1 MEDILDQILYGLMLE
16 NWNVV
21 DLLIDDIEKKSNI
34 PNIKN
39 LKVFLHSKNKT
50 SIKQVHKNIEI
61 LFNNDENFNKLRIF
75 MEAYPYTGDCTTI
88 NLETNI
94 QKINTFLECVEDPIL
109 IELFLTRKNESIKE
123 ISTHYRKASL
133 LLEKRGFK
141 KLSNQALAWHLKW
154 KSDEVKNSK
163 KSASYDMKAGE
174 CFKKS
179 GEKKL
184 YHDALGL
191 ANIKLISSTPDLK
204 EQIKY
209 SRKASF
215 HFNKSGN
222 SEVFEMKDLRRQ
234 NAIRLIKFAEMQDSL
249 LESAKYYKEAA
260 HEFKIGGDE
269 VFRHQM
275 MALFYKCLLI
285 DVENWGD
292 KAKIFGKIAFH
303 SKKGN
308 DDEKYYKALGEKY
321 NSLAWATYGNLKKTA
336 DYLKKA
342 SINYQKAGDKLNSHI
357 ASGSF
362 YQTKALIADNRKSS
376 RDFFFKAA
384 EEFKKGKELLNYHN
398 AIGYA
403 KIFNITDSSKAKPN
417 LWKEIADNFKKGN
430 TVDMQFLSMHNYYQS
445 KLRLTE
451 DPDKRVICRKKSISA
466 LKGFIDYLENK
477 TPHNIDEFLLS
488 KTGID
493 SSNLLALYKGKYY
506 RIVANSE
513 KELKKQNEYYK
524 KAIECFTSTL
534 KEHPNVVAFRDLGWI
549 FFEISYF
556 DGSLEVFKEAEKL
569 APDNESIKVE
579 IEIAEKALIKD
590 YVKTKEDYE
599 QEKEARKNS
608 EEDFIKLTDILRT
621 HFPIHH
627 KDSFMDRIL
636 RVLFD
641 AGRNFEKRYEIYAK
655 FTEPEL
661 RDLLLSFL
669 NNEFR
674 DEASGETIQ
683 SKGKTDIHIKNPNDY
698 REIVIIECKKWN
710 GKKKYIEGFK
720 QKFGYLTGREKKS
733 ILLTFS
739 NNIHFSDVSYQAI
752 EAIKKHNSY
761 IENSIEDLESGSD
774 IHESNF
780 ISKHKLSKSAKVKV
794 YHLFFNLGISK

>member
-1 MEDILDQILYGLMLE
+1 MEDILDQILYGSMLE

-75 MEAYPYTGDCTTI
+75 MEAYPYTGESTEI

-154 KSDEVKNSK
+154 KSDEIKNVK
-163 KSASYDMKAGE
+163 KSASYDVKASE
-174 CFKKS
+174 CFRKS
-179 GEKKL
+179 GEKEL

-191 ANIKLISSTPDLK
+191 ANIKLISSTSDLK

-215 HFNKSGN
+215 HFKKSGN
-222 SEVFEMKDLRRQ
+222 SEVFKMKELRRQ
-234 NAIRLIKFAEMQDSL
+234 NAIRLFEFAKMQDSL

-260 HEFKIGGDE
+260 YEFKIGGDE
-269 VFRHQM
+269 VYHHQT
-275 MALFYKCLLI
+275 MALFYKCSLI
-285 DVENWGD
+285 NVENWSD
-292 KAKIFGKIAFH
+292 KAKIFSKIAFH

-308 DDEKYYKALGEKY
+308 EEKKYYKALGDKY

-362 YQTKALIADNRKSS
+362 YQTKALIANNRKSS
-376 RDFFFKAA
+376 IDFFFKAA
-384 EEFKKGKELLNYHN
+384 EEFKKGKALSNYYN

-403 KIFNITDSSKAKPN
+403 KIFSIPDSSKAKPN

-430 TVDMQFLSMHNYYQS
+430 TIEMQFLSMHNYYLS
-445 KLRLTE
+445 KLYLTK
-451 DPDKRVICRKKSISA
+451 DPDKRVICKKKSINA
-466 LKGFIDYLENK
+466 LKGYIDYLEDQTSYN
-477 TPHNIDEFLLS
+477 NDEFLLS

-506 RIVANSE
+506 RILANSE
-513 KELKKQNEYYK
+513 KELEKQKEYYRN
-524 KAIECFTSTL
+524 AIEFLTSTL
-534 KEHPNVVAFRDLGWI
+534 KEHPNLFAFRDLGWI
-549 FFEISYF
+549 FFEITSF
-556 DGSLEVFKEAEKL
+556 DKSLEAFKEAEKL
-569 APDNESIKVE
+569 SPDDRSIKVE
-579 IEIAEKALIKD
+579 IEIAETALIKD

-599 QEKEARKNS
+599 KEKEARKNS
-608 EEDFIKLTDILRT
+608 EEDFIKLTDIIRT
-621 HFPIHH
+621 NSPSRH

-641 AGRNFEKRYEIYAK
+641 AGRHFEKRYETYTK
-655 FTEPEL
+655 LTEPEL
-661 RDLLLSFL
+661 RDILLSFL

-683 SKGKTDIHIKNPNDY
+683 GKGKTDVYIKNPNDH

-710 GKKKYIEGFK
+710 GKTKYLEGFK
-720 QKFGYLTGREKKS
+720 QMLGYLTGREKKS

-739 NNIHFSDVSYQAI
+739 NNIHFSDVSCHAK
-752 EAIKKHNSY
+752 EATKKHNCY